1 MSCRS
6 ALEIL
11 ELNPQ
16 PRRISH
22 PFRPQSLPGA
32 SVRRGVRA
40 RLRVTR
46 FLARG
51 AKQATWEE
59 SLVVT
64 GTDPAQ
70 VEDVD
75 DDLAR
80 ELAFYNQVCRTIN
93 SPAQHAWRMTCF
105 A

>member
-40 RLRVTR
+40 RLRVTWC
-46 FLARG
+46 
-51 AKQATWEE
+51 KQATWEE